1 MGASA
6 DRRALLRHGAAACAA
21 LAAGAAALGG
31 LPFGDVPVVSFPAAD
46 SRTALDEVESALRTL
61 ARRWETTPPA
71 ELVARLAILEQ
82 QARTIGRWRLGEAL
96 RQDWTRTHGRILVMT
111 AVAQGDAGLPARA
124 TASARAALVLG
135 RHVGDTVSVA
145 HARVVLAELAAY
157 AFAST
162 DDGLQLA
169 RAARA
174 TAPRAHTAI
183 LAITTEAHIM
193 AARNMPIAGVVEV
206 LREAEAIAATLPAGT
221 PGYSL
226 DGIHPAYLP
235 TFGGAALVAAGSLAE
250 GERRLAEAA
259 GLFDRSRASGA
270 LAAVRLYQ
278 ASAAMRGRDLER
290 AQTLATRA
298 LAASAVRPSSWLS
311 NGILSLAQ
319 RASRHGADWSGLVVQ
334 AREWSPA

>member
-1 MGASA
+1 MSI
-6 DRRALLRHGAAACAA
+6 
-21 LAAGAAALGG
+21 
-31 LPFGDVPVVSFPAAD
+31 PTTD
-46 SRTALDEVESALRTL
+46 SRTALEEVESALRTL

-71 ELVARLAILEQ
+71 ELVSRLSGLAHH
-82 QARTIGRWRLGEAL
+82 ARTIGRWRLGEAL
-96 RQDWTRTHGRILVMT
+96 RRDWARAHGRILVMT

-124 TASARAALVLG
+124 TASARSALVLA
-135 RHVGDTVSVA
+135 RHVGDSTTVA
-145 HARVVLAELAAY
+145 HARVALAELAAY
-157 AFAST
+157 AFEST
-162 DDGLQLA
+162 DDGLLLA
-169 RAARA
+169 RSARA
-174 TAPRAHTAI
+174 TAPHSHTAI

-193 AARNMPIAGVVEV
+193 AARNMPVAGIVER
-206 LREAEAIAATLPAGT
+206 LRAADAIAATLPAGT

-250 GERRLAEAA
+250 GERLLDEAA

-290 AQTLATRA
+290 AQMLATTA

-311 NGILSLAQ
+311 NGILTLAQ
-319 RASRHGADWSGLVVQ
+319 RARRQGADWSGLVVQ
-334 AREWSPA
+334 AKEWSPL